1 MHDPLMIHRRTFLAR
16 GGLSLG
22 GAALSTLLLRDGLA
36 AVSGASGHGA
46 TGGRDRG
53 VVYPLHHP
61 PRAKSVIFLCLAGG
75 PSHLETFDF
84 KPKLA
89 EMDGLTMPE
98 SVTTGQPIA
107 QLQGQKLICLGPR
120 TTFSR
125 RGQCGTSVSD
135 LLPQLGGLA
144 DKLAI
149 VRSLVTEQINHD
161 PAHTFMNCGTSLSGR
176 PSMGAWVNYGL
187 GNAADDLPG
196 FVVLTSKLGRNPQP
210 IAARQWH
217 SGFLPGQYQG
227 VEFATSGVPVHY
239 VDNPP
244 GVSVAHQRDL
254 IDTVAAL
261 EHHRLAAVADPEIAA
276 RVKQYELA
284 FRMQTSV
291 PRLADLSDETAET
304 LALYGAEPGKATV
317 GTNCLMARRLVERGV
332 RFVHLYHSD
341 WDHHGDID
349 KYMKQIC
356 PPTDQAA
363 AGLLVDLE
371 RRGLLDET
379 LVVIGGEFGRT
390 PMGQGGKG
398 AIGRDHHI
406 KGFSMALAGG
416 GIRGG
421 ITHGETD
428 DFGYNA
434 VKDVVHVRDLHATM
448 LHLLGIDHAR
458 FAVEHQGL
466 DMKLTGVESAQPVK
480 AILHE
485 REKAVPALTQPENSS
500 T

>member
-1 MHDPLMIHRRTFLAR
+1 MNDLLSIQRRTFLAR
-16 GGLSLG
+16 AGLSLG
-22 GAALSTLLLRDGLA
+22 GAALSALLARDGLA
-36 AVSGASGHGA
+36 ATLSSAAGRTDAAGRSRGA
-46 TGGRDRG
+46 
-53 VVYPLHHP
+53 VYPLHHP

-75 PSHLETFDF
+75 PSHLETFDH
-84 KPKLA
+84 KPLLAKL
-89 EMDGLTMPE
+89 DGQDMPE
-98 SVTTGQPIA
+98 SVTAGQPIA
-107 QLQGQKLICLGPR
+107 QLQGKKLICLGPR
-120 TTFSR
+120 TGFSQ
-125 RGQCGTSVSD
+125 RGEGGALVSD
-135 LLPQLGGLA
+135 LLPKLGGLSH
-144 DKLAI
+144 KLAI
-149 VRSLVTEQINHD
+149 VRSMVTEQINHD
-161 PAHTFMNCGTSLSGR
+161 PAHTFMNCGTAISGR

-187 GNAADDLPG
+187 GSEADDLPG
-196 FVVLTSKLGRNPQP
+196 FVVMTSKMGRSPQP

-217 SGFLPGQYQG
+217 SGFLPGQFQG
-227 VEFATSGVPVHY
+227 VEFATSGAPVHY
-239 VDNPP
+239 VNNPP

-261 EHHRLAAVADPEIAA
+261 EHHRLGSLADPEIAT

-291 PRLADLSDETAET
+291 PQLADLSDETAET

-341 WDHHGDID
+341 WDHHSGID
-349 KYMKQIC
+349 TYLKQIC

-363 AGLLVDLE
+363 AALLIDLE

-390 PMGQGGKG
+390 PMGQSKSTK
-398 AIGRDHHI
+398 ADIGRDHHI

-416 GIRGG
+416 GIKAG

-448 LHLLGIDHAR
+448 LHLLGIDHGK
-458 FAVEHQGL
+458 FTVEYQGL
-466 DMKLTGVESAQPVK
+466 DAKLTGVEPAKPVT
-480 AILHE
+480 
-485 REKAVPALTQPENSS
+485 ALMA
-500 T
+500 

>member
-1 MHDPLMIHRRTFLAR
+1 MNDPLSIQRRTFLTR
-16 GGLSLG
+16 SGLSLG
-22 GAALSTLLLRDGLA
+22 GAALSGLLARDGLA
-36 AVSGASGHGA
+36 AARSPSPASSVLAGRYPGA
-46 TGGRDRG
+46 
-53 VVYPLHHP
+53 VYPLHHP

-75 PSHLETFDF
+75 PSHLETFDY
-84 KPKLA
+84 KPVLA
-89 EMDGLTMPE
+89 QRDGQDMPE
-98 SVTTGQPIA
+98 SVTAGQPIA

-120 TTFSR
+120 TEFSQ
-125 RGQCGTSVSD
+125 RGEGGAFVSD
-135 LLPQLGGLA
+135 LLPRLGSLSH
-144 DKLAI
+144 KLAI
-149 VRSLVTEQINHD
+149 VRSMVTEQINHD
-161 PAHTFMNCGTSLSGR
+161 PAHTFMNCGTALSGR

-187 GNAADDLPG
+187 GSEADDLPG
-196 FVVLTSKLGRNPQP
+196 FVVMTSKMGRNPQP

-217 SGFLPGQYQG
+217 SGFLPGQFQG
-227 VEFATSGVPVHY
+227 VEFATSGAPVHY

-244 GVSVAHQRDL
+244 GVSAAHQRDL

-261 EHHRLAAVADPEIAA
+261 ENHRLGSLADPEIAT

-284 FRMQTSV
+284 FRMQASV
-291 PRLADLSDETAET
+291 PQLADLSDETAET

-341 WDHHGDID
+341 WDHHSGID
-349 KYMKQIC
+349 SFLKQIC

-363 AGLLVDLE
+363 AALLIDLE

-379 LVVIGGEFGRT
+379 LVLIGGEFGRT
-390 PMGQGGKG
+390 PMGQGKNKS
-398 AIGRDHHI
+398 IGRDHHI

-416 GIRGG
+416 GIKAG

-448 LHLLGIDHAR
+448 LHLMGIDHGK
-458 FAVEHQGL
+458 FTVDYQGL
-466 DMKLTGVESAQPVK
+466 DAKLTGVEPAKPVT
-480 AILHE
+480 AIM
-485 REKAVPALTQPENSS
+485 A
-500 T
+500 